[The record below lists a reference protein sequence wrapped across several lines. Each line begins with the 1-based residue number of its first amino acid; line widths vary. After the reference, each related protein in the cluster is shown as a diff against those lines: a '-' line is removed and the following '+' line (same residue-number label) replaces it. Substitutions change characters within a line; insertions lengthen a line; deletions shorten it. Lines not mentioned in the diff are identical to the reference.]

1 VITRVK
7 GTKKKEES
15 GGDESMRDKKEDS
28 GGDTIEV
35 IGEDGNSSR
44 IHMSNGAIAPGSTQ

>member
-44 IHMSNGAIAPGSTQ
+44 IHMSNGAIGYNTF